1 MNKKQRICMIIG
13 LLLAVEFT
21 WYAIDNRLSAL
32 HVILIASLVVAVTA
46 FFIYDL
52 RTRKNKKPYSEN

>member
-1 MNKKQRICMIIG
+1 MIIG